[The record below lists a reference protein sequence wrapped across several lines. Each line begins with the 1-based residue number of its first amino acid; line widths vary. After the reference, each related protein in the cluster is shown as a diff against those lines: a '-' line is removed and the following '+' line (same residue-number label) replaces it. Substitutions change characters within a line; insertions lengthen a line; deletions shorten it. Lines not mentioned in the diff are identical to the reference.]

1 MGALFVASVGTKPI
15 LEPRLEARSPGG
27 RPIVSIPKN
36 IGRYEIVEEV
46 GRGSMGVVYR
56 ARDPRLGR
64 IVALKCVAFSFPLGP
79 GEEEEF
85 LRRFYL
91 EAQIAGRLSHP
102 NIVTIHDVGTRETEG
117 TAFIAMEYVTGT
129 NLQELLAGGGRLPIP
144 QVADVAR
151 QMADALDYA
160 HGCGVVHRDIKPG
173 NIVLTTGGQVKVLDF
188 GIARAPS
195 GDSTKPGRMLGTP
208 NYMAPEQVTGATVDG
223 RADQFSLSVT
233 LYHLLTGERP
243 FVGES
248 LTAISYQVVNVTPPP
263 PSRLNPAL
271 PAEVDRILARGLSK
285 NAPDRYPGCGDLAS
299 EFGAALATWKEAV
312 DRAAPR
318 TLVAATD
325 ASLRAGA
332 STGPSAGRGLAG
344 VLSGAG
350 PGAVAG
356 WTLFLG
362 ALGALALSPYLL
374 NAVTREDR
382 TGGPAQRP
390 RPGASQVAPPSWL
403 RLPPAP
409 SPAPPRAAK
418 PAPVAR
424 GTLLLTF
431 QHRFASGMVTVRVD
445 GAEAVRERIS
455 ASGRT
460 TWTKSIPLAAGRR
473 RVEARIE
480 ANRGDVD
487 EIAGID
493 LEIREHRTQ
502 TIVLSMNALTRR
514 LKIRPEED
522 QPR

>member
-1 MGALFVASVGTKPI
+1 M
-15 LEPRLEARSPGG
+15 
-27 RPIVSIPKN
+27 SIPKN

-64 IVALKCVAFSFPLGP
+64 IVALKCVAFSFPLAP

-85 LRRFYL
+85 LGRFYQ

-151 QMADALDYA
+151 QVADALDYA

-188 GIARAPS
+188 GIARAPT
-195 GDSTKPGRMLGTP
+195 GDGTKPGRLLGTP
-208 NYMAPEQVTGATVDG
+208 NYMAPEQVTGGKIDG
-223 RADQFSLSVT
+223 RADQFSLAVT

-263 PSRLNPAL
+263 PSRLNPAV
-271 PAEVDRILARGLSK
+271 PADVDRILGRGLAK
-285 NAPDRYPGCGDLAS
+285 TAAERYPGCHDLAE
-299 EFGAALATWKEAV
+299 EFTASLATWKEAA

-318 TLVAATD
+318 TLVAAT
-325 ASLRAGA
+325 GA
-332 STGPSAGRGLAG
+332 SKLSSAGTGGGRGIAGILA
-344 VLSGAG
+344 GAG

-362 ALGALALSPYLL
+362 ALGILALSPYLV
-374 NAVTREDR
+374 NAVTRRDKTLPAAAAATDRPIERPER
-382 TGGPAQRP
+382 TGERSSENAPDRPEERPAST
-390 RPGASQVAPPSWL
+390 AVAPPSWL
-403 RLPPAP
+403 RLPPTPA
-409 SPAPPRAAK
+409 PAPPPAAK
-418 PAPVAR
+418 PAAR
-424 GTLLLTF
+424 PTGTLSLSF
-431 QHRFASGMVTVRVD
+431 QHKFESGILTVRVD
-445 GAEAVRERIS
+445 GTEALRERLS
-455 ASGRT
+455 SKSG
-460 TWTKSIPLAAGRR
+460 KSLWKKSLPVAPGRR
-473 RVEARIE
+473 RIE
-480 ANRGDVD
+480 TRVQGNSGTDFDVI
-487 EIAGID
+487 EGID
-493 LEIREHRTQ
+493 LDIHENRTQ
-502 TIVLSMNALTRR
+502 TLALSINPLTRR
-514 LKIRPEED
+514 LKLRPGEEA
-522 QPR
+522 R

>member
-1 MGALFVASVGTKPI
+1 MLAGGA
-15 LEPRLEARSPGG
+15 

-64 IVALKCVAFSFPLGP
+64 IVALKCVAFSFPLAP

-85 LRRFYL
+85 LGRFYQ

-151 QMADALDYA
+151 QVADALDYA

-188 GIARAPS
+188 GIARAPT
-195 GDSTKPGRMLGTP
+195 GEGTKPGRLLGTP
-208 NYMAPEQVTGATVDG
+208 NYMAPEQVTGGSVDG
-223 RADQFSLSVT
+223 RADQFSLAVT

-263 PSRLNPAL
+263 PSRLNPAV
-271 PAEVDRILARGLSK
+271 PADVDRILGRGLAK
-285 NAPDRYPGCGDLAS
+285 TAAERYPGCHDLAE
-299 EFGAALATWKEAV
+299 EFTASLATWKEAA

-318 TLVAATD
+318 TLVAATG
-325 ASLRAGA
+325 ATRLSGSAGA
-332 STGPSAGRGLAG
+332 GGGRGIAGILA
-344 VLSGAG
+344 GAG

-362 ALGALALSPYLL
+362 ALGILALSPYIV
-374 NAVTREDR
+374 NGVTRRDKTTTAAAATDR
-382 TGGPAQRP
+382 PADLPADRAEERP
-390 RPGASQVAPPSWL
+390 ASSSLAPPSWL
-403 RLPPAP
+403 RLPPTPA
-409 SPAPPRAAK
+409 PAPPRAAK
-418 PAPVAR
+418 PAPSAT
-424 GTLLLTF
+424 GTLALTF
-431 QHRFASGMVTVRVD
+431 QHKFESGILTVRVD
-445 GAEAVRERIS
+445 GTEALRERLTGQGGKTS
-455 ASGRT
+455 
-460 TWTKSIPLAAGRR
+460 WKKSLPVAPGRR
-473 RVEARIE
+473 RIE
-480 ANRGDVD
+480 TRVQGDSGSDLDVI
-487 EIAGID
+487 EGID
-493 LEIREHRTQ
+493 LDIRAHRTQ
-502 TIVLSMNALTRR
+502 SLSLSISPLTRR
-514 LKIRPEED
+514 LKLRSGEEA
-522 QPR
+522 R

>member
-1 MGALFVASVGTKPI
+1 M
-15 LEPRLEARSPGG
+15 
-27 RPIVSIPKN
+27 SIPKN

-64 IVALKCVAFSFPLGP
+64 IVALKCVAFSFPLAP

-85 LRRFYL
+85 LGRFYQ

-151 QMADALDYA
+151 QVADALDYA

-188 GIARAPS
+188 GIARAPT
-195 GDSTKPGRMLGTP
+195 GEGTKPGRLLGTP
-208 NYMAPEQVTGATVDG
+208 NYMAPEQVTGGKIDG
-223 RADQFSLSVT
+223 RADQFSLAVT

-263 PSRLNPAL
+263 PSRLNPAV
-271 PAEVDRILARGLSK
+271 PADVDRILGRGLAK
-285 NAPDRYPGCGDLAS
+285 TAAERYPGCRDLAE
-299 EFGAALATWKEAV
+299 EFTASLATWKEAA

-318 TLVAATD
+318 TLVAATG
-325 ASLRAGA
+325 AARLPGAAG
-332 STGPSAGRGLAG
+332 TGGGRGIAGLLA
-344 VLSGAG
+344 GAG

-362 ALGALALSPYLL
+362 ALGILALSPYLV
-374 NAVTREDR
+374 NAVTRRDR
-382 TGGPAQRP
+382 TTPAAATSPDRP
-390 RPGASQVAPPSWL
+390 VESPADPPEPRAASTAVAAPSWL
-403 RLPPAP
+403 RLPPTPA
-409 SPAPPRAAK
+409 PAPPRASK
-418 PAPVAR
+418 PAPR
-424 GTLLLTF
+424 PTGTLALSF
-431 QHRFASGMVTVRVD
+431 QHKFESGILTVRVD
-445 GAEAVRERIS
+445 GTEALRERLT
-455 ASGRT
+455 GQGGKT
-460 TWTKSIPLAAGRR
+460 TWKKSLPVAAGRR
-473 RVEARIE
+473 RIE
-480 ANRGDVD
+480 TRVQGNSGTDLDVI
-487 EIAGID
+487 EGID
-493 LEIREHRTQ
+493 LDIHEHRTQ
-502 TIVLSMNALTRR
+502 SLALSINPLTRR
-514 LKIRPEED
+514 LKLRPEEGA
-522 QPR
+522 R

>member
-1 MGALFVASVGTKPI
+1 
-15 LEPRLEARSPGG
+15 
-27 RPIVSIPKN
+27 VSIPKN

-64 IVALKCVAFSFPLGP
+64 IVALKCVAFSFPLQP
-79 GEEEEF
+79 GEEDEF

-102 NIVTIHDVGTRETEG
+102 NIVTIHDVGTRESEG

-151 QMADALDYA
+151 QVADALDYA

-195 GDSTKPGRMLGTP
+195 GDGTKPGRLLGTP
-208 NYMAPEQVTGATVDG
+208 NYMAPEQVTGAVVDG

-263 PSRLNPAL
+263 PSRLNPAV
-271 PAEVDRILARGLSK
+271 PAEVDRILGRGLAKS
-285 NAPDRYPGCGDLAS
+285 ATERYPGCRDLAA
-299 EFGAALATWKEAV
+299 EFTASLATWKEAA
-312 DRAAPR
+312 DRAAPK
-318 TLVAATD
+318 TLVA
-325 ASLRAGA
+325 
-332 STGPSAGRGLAG
+332 SAGDVTRPPGTGGEARRGLAG
-344 VLSGAG
+344 VLAGAG
-350 PGAVAG
+350 PGAIAG

-362 ALGALALSPYLL
+362 ALGILALSPYLL
-374 NAVTREDR
+374 NAVTR
-382 TGGPAQRP
+382 GGAKGSAAAGAAPVGRGPEPAAR
-390 RPGASQVAPPSWL
+390 ATEATQVAPPSWL

-409 SPAPPRAAK
+409 APARPSAARAAAK
-418 PAPVAR
+418 TT
-424 GTLLLTF
+424 GTLALSL
-431 QHRFASGMVTVRVD
+431 QHKFESGQLTVRID
-445 GAEAVRERIS
+445 GSEALHERL
-455 ASGRT
+455 GGKGGKT
-460 TWTKSIPLAAGRR
+460 TWAKSIPVAPGRR
-473 RVEARIE
+473 RIEARVQGDRGSDLDVIE
-480 ANRGDVD
+480 
-487 EIAGID
+487 GID
-493 LEIREHRTQ
+493 VEIRERRTSAL
-502 TIVLSMNALTRR
+502 VLSISPMTRR
-514 LKIRPEED
+514 LRIRADEAA
-522 QPR
+522 R

>member
-1 MGALFVASVGTKPI
+1 MG
-15 LEPRLEARSPGG
+15 
-27 RPIVSIPKN
+27 IPKN

-46 GRGSMGVVYR
+46 GRGSMGIVYR

-79 GEEEEF
+79 GEEDEF
-85 LRRFYL
+85 LRRFYQ

-102 NIVTIHDVGTRETEG
+102 NIVTIHDVGTRESEG

-144 QVADVAR
+144 QVADVSR
-151 QMADALDYA
+151 QVADALDYA

-195 GDSTKPGRMLGTP
+195 GGGTQPGRLLGTP
-208 NYMAPEQVTGATVDG
+208 NYMAPEQVTGAAVDG
-223 RADQFSLSVT
+223 RTDQFSLAVT

-271 PAEVDRILARGLSK
+271 PADVDRILARGLSK
-285 NAPDRYPGCGDLAS
+285 SAADRYPGCRDLAND
-299 EFGAALATWKEAV
+299 FTAALASWKEAA

-318 TLVAATD
+318 TLVAAT
-325 ASLRAGA
+325 GA
-332 STGPSAGRGLAG
+332 SKRPGAMDSSPSGRRGLAY
-344 VLSGAG
+344 VLAGPG

-374 NAVTREDR
+374 NALTREDR
-382 TGGPAQRP
+382 PSLAASPRSASTP
-390 RPGASQVAPPSWL
+390 RPAAAQTAPPAWL
-403 RLPPAP
+403 RLPPTPA
-409 SPAPPRAAK
+409 PAPPPAAK
-418 PAPVAR
+418 PTPAPR
-424 GTLLLTF
+424 GTLVLTF
-431 QHRFASGMVTVRVD
+431 QHRLEHGVVTVRVD
-445 GAEAVRERIS
+445 GAEAVRERLS

-460 TWTKSIPLAAGRR
+460 TWKKSIPVAAGRR
-473 RVEARIE
+473 RIEARVEGAKGDIDDIE
-480 ANRGDVD
+480 
-487 EIAGID
+487 GID
-493 LEIREHRTQ
+493 LEIRENRTQ
-502 TIVLSMNALTRR
+502 TLVLSLSSLTKR
-514 LKIRPEED
+514 LKLRPEEATT
-522 QPR
+522 R

>member
-1 MGALFVASVGTKPI
+1 
-15 LEPRLEARSPGG
+15 
-27 RPIVSIPKN
+27 VSIPKS

-64 IVALKCVAFSFPLGP
+64 IVALKCVAFSFPLAP

-85 LRRFYL
+85 LGRFYQ

-102 NIVTIHDVGTRETEG
+102 NIVTIHDVGTRESEG

-188 GIARAPS
+188 GIARAPT
-195 GDSTKPGRMLGTP
+195 GEGTKPGRLLGTP
-208 NYMAPEQVTGATVDG
+208 NYMAPEQVTGGKIDG
-223 RADQFSLSVT
+223 RADQFSLAVT

-263 PSRLNPAL
+263 PSRLNPAV
-271 PAEVDRILARGLSK
+271 PAAIDRILGRGLAK
-285 NAPDRYPGCGDLAS
+285 IAAERYACCHDLAA
-299 EFGAALATWKEAV
+299 EFTASLATWKEAA
-312 DRAAPR
+312 DRAAPK
-318 TLVAATD
+318 TLVGRAAD
-325 ASLRAGA
+325 ATRPPG
-332 STGPSAGRGLAG
+332 TGGESRRGLAG
-344 VLSGAG
+344 VLAGAG

-362 ALGALALSPYLL
+362 ALGILALSPYLL
-374 NAVTREDR
+374 NALTRGGVERTAAPSPAASTRPAPSAAAASSPAPTQVT
-382 TGGPAQRP
+382 
-390 RPGASQVAPPSWL
+390 PPSWL

-409 SPAPPRAAK
+409 SPTPPRGAK
-418 PAPVAR
+418 PSASAAR
-424 GTLLLTF
+424 GTLALSF
-431 QHRFASGMVTVRVD
+431 QHKFESGVLTVRID
-445 GAEAVRERIS
+445 GNEALRERL
-455 ASGRT
+455 AGKGGRT
-460 TWTKSIPLAAGRR
+460 PWKRSIPVAPGRR
-473 RVEARIE
+473 RIEARVQ
-480 ANRGDVD
+480 GDKGS
-487 EIAGID
+487 GID
-493 LEIREHRTQ
+493 LIEGVDVDIHEHGTESL
-502 TIVLSMNALTRR
+502 VLSINPLTRR
-514 LKIRPEED
+514 LKLRPGEEA
-522 QPR
+522 R